1 MPSTSAWVD
10 TGLLVALF
18 ARDDVHHDSAVA
30 FLKNVRRVE
39 FHSLWPVV
47 SEASFF
53 LGSDGKDALLRWLE
67 KGPILFHQIG
77 VADLPAIRSTLKKYQ
92 NLSPDFTD
100 AALVTLAGIHG
111 IYAIATVD
119 VRDFSAYR
127 LPGGAVFERL
137 WL

>member
-1 MPSTSAWVD
+1 MPNTSAWVD

-18 ARDDVHHDSAVA
+18 ARDDAHHDSAVE
-30 FLKNVRRVE
+30 FLKNARRIDL
-39 FHSLWPVV
+39 HSLWPVV

-53 LGSDGKDALLRWLE
+53 LDSDGKDALLKWLE
-67 KGPILFHQIG
+67 KGPLLFHEIT

-92 NLSPDFTD
+92 GLSPDFTD

-111 IYAIATVD
+111 IHAIATVD

-127 LPGGAVFERL
+127 LPGGAAFERL